1 LFCTFFILHILKNR
15 KTDFAG
21 GHMEHFINDEF
32 LGSFVGCVAVV
43 TAVTQILKYFLPI
56 KDPKWYALG
65 ASLLIILL
73 ANVIIP
79 GNYSL
84 SNLLISLLNVLITAG
99 TAVGLF
105 EYTVKPAER
114 ARLNKKNQK

>member
-1 LFCTFFILHILKNR
+1 
-15 KTDFAG
+15 
-21 GHMEHFINDEF
+21 MEHFINDEF

-65 ASLLIILL
+65 ASFLIILL

-114 ARLNKKNQK
+114 AKLNKKNQK